1 MIPINKLAIEKAIK
15 FSSKIFEF
23 NYIWMSVVDGLN
35 ACTLLCCINAWKHK
49 SFKGSKCL
57 EGLKNIYIKILYK
70 IALLRISLN
79 WSEK

>member
-35 ACTLLCCINAWKHK
+35 ASTLLCCINAWKHK

-57 EGLKNIYIKILYK
+57 EGLKFLLKILYE

>member
-23 NYIWMSVVDGLN
+23 NSIWMSVVDGLN

-49 SFKGSKCL
+49 SFKGSKWL
-57 EGLKNIYIKILYK
+57 EGLKFLLKISYE